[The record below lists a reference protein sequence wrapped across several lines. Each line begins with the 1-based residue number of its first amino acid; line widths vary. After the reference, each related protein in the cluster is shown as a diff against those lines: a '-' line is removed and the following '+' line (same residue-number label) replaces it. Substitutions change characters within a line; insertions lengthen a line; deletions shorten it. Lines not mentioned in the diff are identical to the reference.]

1 MTPPDVR
8 NGSRTRGARFAPLPG
23 PAPLVSPM
31 SHPDRHGRP
40 AVALT
45 LAVLT
50 VMAIAS
56 GLRSL
61 LASARGMDIVPDKVA
76 VMSMRAAA
84 NEFGYLVGAAGGL
97 AAPERTGNQGPSG
110 RRLIRRRAGRLD
122 HA

>member
-1 MTPPDVR
+1 
-8 NGSRTRGARFAPLPG
+8 
-23 PAPLVSPM
+23 
-31 SHPDRHGRP
+31 
-40 AVALT
+40 
-45 LAVLT
+45 
-50 VMAIAS
+50 MAIAS

-61 LASARGMDIVPDKVA
+61 LASARGMDIVPDDKVA